1 MFRVYCHTAAR
12 DGGELCVV
20 LKYGSA
26 AEATGSTVEAA
37 AAKFCQAHNRRCEKA
52 GLADR
57 IALGTRHNVEFD
69 VPPAEFRNRCDVN
82 VTVTALFPPSAEAP
96 VPAAPAAGG
105 VMPGK
110 NENAALTSA
119 PDSAAAAA
127 AAQEKKKEKKKPHL
141 GQQTQTEESTRC

>member
-82 VTVTALFPPSAEAP
+82 RARINRISSWQALACSCATTRGEWCLDAERSNFGLA
-96 VPAAPAAGG
+96 
-105 VMPGK
+105 
-110 NENAALTSA
+110 
-119 PDSAAAAA
+119 
-127 AAQEKKKEKKKPHL
+127 
-141 GQQTQTEESTRC
+141 